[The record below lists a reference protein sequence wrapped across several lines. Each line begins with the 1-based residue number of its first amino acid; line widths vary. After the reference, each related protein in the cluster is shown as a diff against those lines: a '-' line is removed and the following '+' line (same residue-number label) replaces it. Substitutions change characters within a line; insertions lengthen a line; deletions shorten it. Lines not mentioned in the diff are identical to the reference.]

1 MSRLLAFVLALLS
14 LVALA
19 CQDAPDA
26 RTSLPARVSP
36 TPIPFAAFR
45 SVTLR
50 HEGREPVDV
59 SGSHVVMVGY
69 PEGAAIIDI
78 ATGESEPLDRLGS
91 RTWNVAISDEYV
103 AWIED
108 MSESREIFLMERE
121 TGEVSQIMQVPAE
134 RRNLKI
140 DGNRLVWQDRR
151 NESDEHYTH
160 FDIYAYDIDLEQ
172 EIPVAVTPGSQRV
185 PDIHGNI
192 VVWSDNRH
200 SPYMGTSKA
209 GCGNCPDNRTD
220 IYLYDFD
227 SGEERPI
234 VQTGALNTSPSIRG
248 RNLGWQGFDPERD
261 FAVIRLLDLDTG
273 EKREIAQVPLSHS
286 SPAVSDGYV
295 IWALRWACDIISNLM
310 PENTGLYAYEIDT
323 GYVYQLSDYVEP
335 RALVDNGVVVIHEGC
350 HRVGRVYAV
359 FLEQ

>member
-1 MSRLLAFVLALLS
+1 MHRLLALVLALLS
-14 LVALA
+14 LISLA
-19 CQDAPDA
+19 CEATPAAP
-26 RTSLPARVSP
+26 TPLPTRVSP

-50 HEGREPVDV
+50 HEGREPMDV
-59 SGSHVVMVGY
+59 SGSHVVMVGR

-78 ATGESEPLDRLGS
+78 STGESKPVDRLGS
-91 RTWNVAISDEYV
+91 RTWNVAMSEEYV
-103 AWIED
+103 AWVED
-108 MSESREIFLMERE
+108 TSDSQEIFLMERE
-121 TGEVSQIMQVPAE
+121 TGEVSQITQVPAE

-140 DGNRLVWQDRR
+140 YGNRLVWEDRR
-151 NESDEHYTH
+151 NEPDEHYTH
-160 FDIYAYDIDLEQ
+160 FDIYAYDIDIGQ
-172 EIPVAVTPGSQRV
+172 EIPIAVAPGSQRN

-209 GCGNCPDNRTD
+209 GCGNCADNRTD
-220 IYLYDFD
+220 IYLYDFA

-234 VQTGALNTSPSIRG
+234 VQTGVLNTSPSIHG
-248 RNLGWQGFDPERD
+248 RNLAWQGFDPERE

-273 EKREIAQVPLSHS
+273 EQREIAQVPLSHS
-286 SPAVSDGYV
+286 SPDVLDGYV
-295 IWALRWACDIISNLM
+295 IWAVRWACDIVSNLM
-310 PENTGLYAYEIDT
+310 PENTGLYAYELDT

-335 RALVDNGVVVIHEGC
+335 RALVDDSVVVIYEGC

-359 FLEQ
+359 FLE